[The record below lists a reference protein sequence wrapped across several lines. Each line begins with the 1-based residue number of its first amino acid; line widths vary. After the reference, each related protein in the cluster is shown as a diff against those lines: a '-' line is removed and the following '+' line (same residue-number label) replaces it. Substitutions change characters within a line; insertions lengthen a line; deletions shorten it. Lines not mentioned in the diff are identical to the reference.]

1 MKIEINTPSMAGNI
15 YIGEDVIGQ
24 RLPYL
29 LRGQKNFV
37 LTDSN
42 VYSLHRVFF
51 EKWMQ
56 GEEIFILPA
65 GEEYKSFQSLQLI
78 LEKMVGAGLKRTS
91 RLFAVGGGVIGDI
104 GGLCA
109 SLYMRG
115 ISCVQIPTTLLSMV
129 DSSVGGKTAIDACGV
144 KNVIG
149 AFHQPI
155 EVLIDPMFLKTLPER
170 EWKCGIGEMVKYAA
184 LDKATYDAL
193 ERNGGVMTKE
203 LAVALI
209 ENSVRYKAG
218 VCARDEKESGERK
231 CLNVGHT
238 TGHVVELT
246 YGLSHGES
254 VLWGMKLETMVAIE
268 CGVCDSAYG
277 ASLLKFIDKALAL
290 EPKADIDLST
300 LCEAAAEKAALDKKN
315 RDDGNVVMSVAK
327 AYGEWALLSLPMDV
341 YVAALQNAV
350 NKL

>member
-1 MKIEINTPSMAGNI
+1 MKIEINTPSMTGNI
-15 YIGEDVIGQ
+15 YIGEDVIAQ

-56 GEEIFILPA
+56 EETIFVLPA
-65 GEEYKSFQSLQLI
+65 GEEYKNFQSLQSI
-78 LEKMVGAGLKRTS
+78 LEKMIGAGMKRTS

-149 AFHQPI
+149 AFHQPM

-184 LDKATYDAL
+184 LDKTTYDAL
-193 ERNGGVMTKE
+193 QKNGGVMTQD
-203 LAVALI
+203 LAVELI

-218 VCARDEKESGERK
+218 VCSRDEKENGERK

-238 TGHVVELT
+238 TGHVVELA

-254 VLWGMKLETMVAIE
+254 VLWGMKLETMVAVD
-268 CGVCDSAYG
+268 CGVCDRAYG
-277 ASLLKFIDKALAL
+277 ESLLRFIDNALAL
-290 EPKADIDLST
+290 APMEVLDLSK
-300 LCEAAAEKAALDKKN
+300 LGEAAAMKAGLDKKN
-315 RDDGNVVMSVAK
+315 KDDGNVVMSVAK
-327 AYGEWALLSLPMDV
+327 AYGEWTLLSLPMNE
-341 YVAALQNAV
+341 YVGALQNAI

>member
-1 MKIEINTPSMAGNI
+1 MKIELNTPSMTGNI
-15 YIGEDVIGQ
+15 YIGEDVIAQ

-29 LRGQKNFV
+29 LRGQSNFV

-51 EKWMQ
+51 EKWLQ
-56 GEEIFILPA
+56 DEPIFVLPA
-65 GEEYKSFQSLQLI
+65 GEEQKNFQSLQAI

-91 RLFAVGGGVIGDI
+91 RLFAVGGGVVGDI

-149 AFHQPI
+149 AFYQPM
-155 EVLIDPMFLKTLPER
+155 EVLIDPMFLGTLPQR

-193 ERNGGVMTKE
+193 QQNGGEMTKE

-254 VLWGMKLETMVAIE
+254 VLWGMKLETMVAID
-268 CGVCDSAYG
+268 CGVCERVYG
-277 ASLLKFIDKALAL
+277 ESLLKFIDRALAL
-290 EPKADIDLST
+290 SPRAEIDLSR
-300 LCEAAAEKAALDKKN
+300 LGEAAAAKAGLDKKN
-315 RDDGNVVMSVAK
+315 KDDGKVVMSVAK
-327 AYGEWALLSLPMDV
+327 AYGEWALLALPMQE
-341 YVAALQNAV
+341 YVNALQNAV
-350 NKL
+350 NQL